1 MKNIRLLIMMQ
12 LAVLGCMP
20 FLSGQTVKTYT
31 PRDGQED
38 RKYWVKTLDK
48 IAYPV
53 VHNLAESTLR
63 KNMPVEV
70 PPGLKPDFFNKV
82 THLEAVGRTMAGLA
96 PWLALPDDNTEE
108 SKVRVRLRT
117 ELLKGLKNAVDPQN
131 PDYLNFRTEKQPIVD
146 AAYMAHA
153 FIRAP
158 KALWEPLDDIT
169 KKRLIEEFKALRT
182 RSGAYNNWLL
192 FAGLNEAFLL
202 SVGEQ
207 PDPVRIEFAKRK
219 ILEWYQGDGWYSDG
233 PSMSIDYYNS
243 YVIHPMLVD
252 FFKVLLDRKMIRQE
266 EYDQAVKRMVRY
278 SEFTERFISPE
289 GTYPP
294 FGRSITY
301 RTAAFQA
308 LGQTALMHKLPEYID
323 PAQVRCGLSAVMHR
337 MYDHSENFDKGGW
350 LVLGFNG
357 HQPGIADYY
366 TSTGSLYMATL
377 GFLPLGLPSTDKF
390 WTNPP
395 ADWTA
400 KKAWSGKPFPKDYHV
415 EY

>member
-1 MKNIRLLIMMQ
+1 MQ
-12 LAVLGCMP
+12 FAVLSYASQL
-20 FLSGQTVKTYT
+20 FGQSSKGYVPK
-31 PRDGQED
+31 DGQED
-38 RKYWVKTLDK
+38 RKFWVKTLDK

-53 VHNLAESTLR
+53 VHNLAEGTLR

-82 THLEAVGRTMAGLA
+82 THLEAVGRTMAGIA

-108 SKVRVRLRT
+108 SKVRSRLRT

-158 KALWEPLDDIT
+158 KALWEPLDETT
-169 KKRLIEEFKALRT
+169 KKRVIEEFKALRT

-233 PSMSIDYYNS
+233 PSMSIDYT
-243 YVIHPMLVD
+243 
-252 FFKVLLDRKMIRQE
+252 RC
-266 EYDQAVKRMVRY
+266 
-278 SEFTERFISPE
+278 
-289 GTYPP
+289 
-294 FGRSITY
+294 
-301 RTAAFQA
+301 A
-308 LGQTALMHKLPEYID
+308 L
-323 PAQVRCGLSAVMHR
+323 
-337 MYDHSENFDKGGW
+337 
-350 LVLGFNG
+350 
-357 HQPGIADYY
+357 
-366 TSTGSLYMATL
+366 
-377 GFLPLGLPSTDKF
+377 
-390 WTNPP
+390 
-395 ADWTA
+395 
-400 KKAWSGKPFPKDYHV
+400 
-415 EY
+415 